1 MWFKFNTIIWLILL
15 PGYLSQ
21 DLEYLRE
28 ALPGEPGVDYPIFS
42 LPPPETSFDCSDKVR
57 LDAECRK
64 LLCKKYSFRLKYE
77 RTLANPKLQF
87 VHQKFKSV
95 RRNWAL
101 Y

>member
-1 MWFKFNTIIWLILL
+1 MWLKLNTITGLILL

-57 LDAECRK
+57 LDAEDRK
-64 LLCKKYSFRLKYE
+64 LCARKIMFRLKC
-77 RTLANPKLQF
+77 K
-87 VHQKFKSV
+87 
-95 RRNWAL
+95 
-101 Y
+101 

>member
-1 MWFKFNTIIWLILL
+1 MWFKFNTITWLILL

-77 RTLANPKLQF
+77 RTLNFNLSI
-87 VHQKFKSV
+87 KSSKACEEV
-95 RRNWAL
+95 GNFISL
-101 Y
+101 M